1 LAFQISLHKERF
13 KVEGGIVNN
22 YSVMVAS
29 SLGIQN
35 NNRTSIL
42 LITNE
47 KIETDETHWVLVS

>member
-1 LAFQISLHKERF
+1 M
-13 KVEGGIVNN
+13 NN